1 MVDRSARREEVGRV
15 DLVGVERAGAATGEV
30 VVLPD
35 AGLPARVERIR
46 MESVLVRASASG
58 RQSETEVAV
67 RVGAGKEEVRGE
79 HMRVLEPVL
88 GRGTALVPGGRRRPG
103 RARAAAELQLVAV
116 VERTDDRVGRVDLAV
131 RLDRRV
137 LQDRVVGQAGRRI
150 LLDVVLTPAT
160 PEEQAVLDRG
170 AAGLEAEVLDLPDL
184 RAGEFRLEVR
194 RVQLALDVR
203 LRLRQAAA
211 EVAVALRVVEPGR
224 AAELVAAALRHQID
238 LDAGAVLRHV
248 RTAGREGHLG
258 ELVEVVVGR
267 RCAGGRHVGN
277 RRAVH
282 LEVVLVARDARST
295 ESGLLARLRTA
306 DIHPVDEHAR
316 GLREQGPG
324 IARGR
329 DLLQLDLTDVGAGR
343 ELPLVEQRT
352 LGGDRDRLFER
363 RGQNQRHARVPPEGD
378 DDVRELDAAKA
389 LELGRHGVGAGIQ
402 GEKTPLALAIG
413 ELRTRRADA
422 ADGDRD
428 AGKRGAGLVRH
439 RAVEI
444 ARRRLAKGHA
454 GDEQAKDDAERRN
467 EASTHA
473 LNTPSKVCSAE
484 TGAAHATQSDLPRFG
499 KSLIGSPTVLETT
512 ARRVPKR
519 P

>member
-1 MVDRSARREEVGRV
+1 
-15 DLVGVERAGAATGEV
+15 
-30 VVLPD
+30 
-35 AGLPARVERIR
+35 
-46 MESVLVRASASG
+46 MESVLVRTSASG

-67 RVGAGKEEVRGE
+67 RVGAGKEEVRRE
-79 HMRVLEPVL
+79 HVGVLEPVL
-88 GRGTALVPGGRRRPG
+88 GRGTALVPGGGRRPG

-116 VERTDDRVGRVDLAV
+116 VERADDRVGRVDLAV

-137 LQDRVVGQAGRRI
+137 LQDRVVGKTGRRV

-160 PEEQAVLDRG
+160 PEEQAILDRG
-170 AAGLEAEVLDLPDL
+170 AAGLEADVLDLPHL
-184 RAGEFRLEVR
+184 RPGELGLEVR
-194 RVQLALDVR
+194 RVQFALNVR
-203 LRLRQAAA
+203 LRLRQGAA
-211 EVAVALRVVEPGR
+211 EVAVALRVVEPR
-224 AAELVAAALRHQID
+224 RTTELVAAALRHQID

-248 RTAGREGHLG
+248 RTAGRERHLG

-267 RCAGGRHVGN
+267 RGAGGRHVGN

-282 LEVVLVARDARST
+282 LEVVLVAPDARSA
-295 ESGLLARLRTA
+295 EGGLLARLRTA
-306 DIHPVDEHAR
+306 DVHPVDEYAR
-316 GLREQGPG
+316 RLREQGPG

-329 DLLQLDLTDVGAGR
+329 DLLQFDLAHVGAGR
-343 ELPLVEQRT
+343 ELPFVEQRA
-352 LGGDRDRLFER
+352 LGSDGDRLFK
-363 RGQNQRHARVPPEGD
+363 RGCQNQRHARVAAEGD
-378 DDVRELDAAKA
+378 NDVRELDAAKA
-389 LELGRHGVGAGIQ
+389 IELSCNGVGAGIE
-402 GEKTPLALAIG
+402 GEETPLALAIG

-473 LNTPSKVCSAE
+473 LNTPSKVCSAGNRRRSRDAE
-484 TGAAHATQSDLPRFG
+484 RPPAVWEEPDRLANSTRNHRKTCAKTAVGRPLLTVGRNPLCRGVCGHVRVSVRQIGAPPRTDRF
-499 KSLIGSPTVLETT
+499 K
-512 ARRVPKR
+512 
-519 P
+519 